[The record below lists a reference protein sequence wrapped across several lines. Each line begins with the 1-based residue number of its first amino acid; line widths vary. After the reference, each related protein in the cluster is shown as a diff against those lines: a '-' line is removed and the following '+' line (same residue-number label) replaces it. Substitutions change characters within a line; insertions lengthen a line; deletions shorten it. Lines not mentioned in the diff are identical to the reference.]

1 MAEWWISTTL
11 ETLERERS
19 APDGA
24 AAPSSATLLTVLA
37 RRSMVCHSNST
48 DLVDLAELIPPMAD
62 RNGVSVG
69 VTENS
74 SPW

>member
-11 ETLERERS
+11 LTLDRERS
-19 APDGA
+19 APVGA
-24 AAPSSATLLTVLA
+24 AAPSSATLLAVLA
-37 RRSMVCHSNST
+37 RRSTVCHSNST
-48 DLVDLAELIPPMAD
+48 LGGLAELIPPMAD

-69 VTENS
+69 VMVNS